1 MPANMLGDHNLKK
14 SKETQWPIFESKNCF
29 KKKKDKW
36 KS

>member
-1 MPANMLGDHNLKK
+1 MPANVLVDCNLKK
-14 SKETQWPIFESKNCF
+14 NKETQWSIFESKNCF